1 MTKPIAHRACP
12 CVASVAIALTF
23 ASMAGAQT
31 AATHEQMHRLHN
43 DPKAYMAALDD
54 PARDAWQKPDDV
66 IAALAIPDGA
76 AIADIGAG
84 SGYFTFRFIPHVGAR
99 GRVYAIDVEVAM
111 ISAISQKMMSVRP
124 GALAPLLARPDD
136 PYLPAGGIDLVFIC
150 DTWHHID
157 DRVAY
162 AGKLESALAPGGRVV
177 IVDFHKRDIPV
188 GPNAAMKLA
197 REDVLKDFESAG
209 FVLSKEHTMLPY
221 QYFLE
226 FTSKR

>member
-124 GALAPLLARPDD
+124 GALAPILARPDD

-150 DTWHHID
+150 DTWHHIP

-162 AGKLESALAPGGRVV
+162 AQKLKQGLAAGGRVA
-177 IVDFHKRDIPV
+177 IVDFHARDLPV
-188 GPNAAMKLA
+188 GPPASMKMA
-197 REDVLKDFESAG
+197 REDVVKEFEAAG
-209 FVLSKEHTMLPY
+209 FTLAKEHTFLPH

-226 FTSKR
+226 FVPRR